1 VRVSVV
7 GGIKMYDSRMILMH
21 SVGDQAMDL
30 AHHGIVFGAGLV
42 VGLGIVVY
50 AFARR

>member
-1 VRVSVV
+1 
-7 GGIKMYDSRMILMH
+7 MYDSRMILMH